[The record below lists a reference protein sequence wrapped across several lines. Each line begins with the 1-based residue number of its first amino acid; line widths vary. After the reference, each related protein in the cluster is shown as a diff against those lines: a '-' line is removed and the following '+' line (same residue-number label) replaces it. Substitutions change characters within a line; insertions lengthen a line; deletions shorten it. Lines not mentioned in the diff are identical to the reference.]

1 MTDKSE
7 DANRGTI
14 WRRRIRR
21 SLIAGAALLIVV
33 MAAAVGASMLVGSGV
48 RDISAAALG
57 GQPGDRISALMAY
70 VETPTHSLQER
81 NRAVWALGQLGDP
94 RALPVLE
101 RCFTGESCD
110 HERALCQY
118 ELKKAIRLC
127 RGAANLSAL
136 VWRRGSLRQ

>member
-1 MTDKSE
+1 MTNKTE
-7 DANRGTI
+7 GANRGTVL
-14 WRRRIRR
+14 RRRISR
-21 SLIAGAALLIVV
+21 LLMAAAALLIVV
-33 MAAAVGASMLVGSGV
+33 MAAAVGASLLVGSGV
-48 RDISAAALG
+48 RSISAAALG
-57 GQPGDRISALMAY
+57 PQPGDRIAALMTY
-70 VETPTHSLQER
+70 VETPTHSLRER

-101 RCFTGESCD
+101 RYFTGEPCD

-127 RGAANLSAL
+127 RGATNLSAL